1 MPATILKIEI
11 YDNPNIEKVYSKA
24 AWASQMAQTALMEF
38 GRGNG
43 TVMWGEIVGQNNVS
57 CGLWNG
63 PPGRTRHKRRE
74 AERGW
79 AMLE

>member
-57 CGLWNG
+57 CGLWQWA
-63 PPGRTRHKRRE
+63 PG
-74 AERGW
+74 ADP
-79 AMLE
+79 A